1 LRRPSIALCRG
12 SDKNEITVSDSI
24 ADPPEFRIPDVLAK
38 ELARFLQDQ
47 IVFGDIAPGMRFIE
61 EDIVR
66 RYNVSR
72 SPVREAFRL
81 LEQDGLLVRDRRR
94 GVRVG
99 MLSVR
104 DLDEIYACRIPLE
117 GMAAETAAQHRTDAH
132 LPALEAA
139 MAGLQDAFAETNV
152 REYFE
157 QNVRLTDQILLASGN
172 ATLRRLLGTI
182 GKQALRYRYLA
193 YCRNPNMMQLSVET
207 NREIIDAI
215 LHQRGRTARTLTED
229 LIQQSWQGIRNTFAD
244 E

>member
-1 LRRPSIALCRG
+1 M
-12 SDKNEITVSDSI
+12 SDSI

-38 ELARFLQDQ
+38 ELARFLQEQ
-47 IVFGDIAPGMRFIE
+47 IIYGDIAPGTRFIE
-61 EDIVR
+61 EDIVS

-72 SPVREAFRL
+72 SPVREAFRF

-99 MLSVR
+99 LLSVV

-117 GMAAETAAQHRTDAH
+117 GMAAEAAARHRTDLH
-132 LPALEAA
+132 RTALETA
-139 MAGLQDAFAETNV
+139 MAGLQAAFGEANM

-182 GKQALRYRYLA
+182 GKQALRYRFLA
-193 YCRNPNMMQLSVET
+193 YSRNPDMMQLSVET
-207 NREIIDAI
+207 NREIIDSI
-215 LHQRGRTARTLTED
+215 LNGRGRTARTLTED
-229 LIQQSWQGIRNTFAD
+229 LIQQSWQGIRTSFAD
-244 E
+244 P

>member
-1 LRRPSIALCRG
+1 MSESI
-12 SDKNEITVSDSI
+12 V
-24 ADPPEFRIPDVLAK
+24 DPPTFQIPDVLAR
-38 ELARFLQDQ
+38 ELARFLHDQ
-47 IVFGDIAPGMRFIE
+47 IVYGDIAPGSRLIE

-72 SPVREAFRL
+72 SPVREAFRF

-99 MLSVR
+99 ALSVT

-117 GMAAETAAQHRTDAH
+117 GLAAEEAAKHRTDAH

-139 MAGLQDAFAETNV
+139 MTQLQEAFAEGNV
-152 REYFE
+152 RAYFE
-157 QNVRLTDQILLASGN
+157 QNVRLSDQILLASGN
-172 ATLRRLLGTI
+172 ATLRRLIGTI

-193 YCRNPNMMQLSVET
+193 YSRTSALMQLSVET

-215 LHQRGRTARTLTED
+215 AHQHGRTARMLTED
-229 LIQQSWQGIRNTFAD
+229 LIQQSWRGIRATFAD
-244 E
+244 P

>member
-1 LRRPSIALCRG
+1 M
-12 SDKNEITVSDSI
+12 SDSI
-24 ADPPEFRIPDVLAK
+24 ADPTTFRIPDVLAK

-47 IVFGDIAPGMRFIE
+47 IVFGDIAPGTRFIE

-99 MLSVR
+99 TLSVA

-117 GMAAETAAQHRTDAH
+117 GMAADAAAQRRADAH

-139 MAGLQDAFAETNV
+139 MAGLQEAFDEANV

-172 ATLRRLLGTI
+172 VTLRRLLGTI

-193 YCRNPNMMQLSVET
+193 YSRNPDMMQLSVET
-207 NREIIDAI
+207 NREIIEAI
-215 LHQRGRTARTLTED
+215 LLGRGRTARMLTED
-229 LIQQSWQGIRNTFAD
+229 LIQQSWRGIRATFAD
-244 E
+244 A

>member
-1 LRRPSIALCRG
+1 M
-12 SDKNEITVSDSI
+12 SDSI

-104 DLDEIYACRIPLE
+104 DLDEIYACRTPLE

-132 LPALEAA
+132 LPAL
-139 MAGLQDAFAETNV
+139 
-152 REYFE
+152 
-157 QNVRLTDQILLASGN
+157 
-172 ATLRRLLGTI
+172 
-182 GKQALRYRYLA
+182 
-193 YCRNPNMMQLSVET
+193 
-207 NREIIDAI
+207 
-215 LHQRGRTARTLTED
+215 
-229 LIQQSWQGIRNTFAD
+229 
-244 E
+244 

>member
-1 LRRPSIALCRG
+1 
-12 SDKNEITVSDSI
+12 VSDSI
-24 ADPPEFRIPDVLAK
+24 ADPPAFHIPDVLAK

-47 IVFGDIAPGMRFIE
+47 IVYGDIAPGTRLIE

-72 SPVREAFRL
+72 SPVREAFRF

-99 MLSVR
+99 VLSVT

-117 GMAAETAAQHRTDAH
+117 GLAAEAAAQHRSNVH

-139 MAGLQDAFAETNV
+139 MTGLQDAFRESNV
-152 REYFE
+152 RKYFE
-157 QNVRLTDQILLASGN
+157 QNVRMTDQILLASGN
-172 ATLRRLLGTI
+172 ATLRRLIGSI

-193 YCRNPNMMQLSVET
+193 YSRTPAMMQLSMET

-215 LHQRGRTARTLTED
+215 HHQRGRTARTLTED
-229 LIQQSWQGIRNTFAD
+229 LIQQSWQGIRATFIEA
-244 E
+244 

>member
-1 LRRPSIALCRG
+1 M
-12 SDKNEITVSDSI
+12 SDSI
-24 ADPPEFRIPDVLAK
+24 AAPSEFRIPDVLAK
-38 ELARFLQDQ
+38 ELVRFLQDQ
-47 IVFGDIAPGMRFIE
+47 IVYGDIAPGVRFIE

-66 RYNVSR
+66 RYDVSR

-99 MLSVR
+99 MLSAR

-117 GMAAETAAQHRTDAH
+117 GMAAETAAEHHTDGH
-132 LPALEAA
+132 VPALQAA
-139 MAGLQDAFAETNV
+139 MAGLQDAFAGSDV
-152 REYFE
+152 REYFQ

-193 YCRNPNMMQLSVET
+193 YCRNPDMMQLSVEA
-207 NREIIDAI
+207 NREIVDAI
-215 LHQRGRTARTLTED
+215 LRRRGRIARTLTEE
-229 LIQQSWQGIRNTFAD
+229 LIQRSWQGIRSTFA
-244 E
+244 EE

>member
-1 LRRPSIALCRG
+1 MNDRP
-12 SDKNEITVSDSI
+12 DS
-24 ADPPEFRIPDVLAK
+24 PPEFQIPDVLAK

-47 IVFGDIAPGMRFIE
+47 IVYGEITPGTRLIE
-61 EDIVR
+61 EDVVR

-72 SPVREAFRL
+72 SPVREAFRF
-81 LEQDGLLVRDRRR
+81 LEQDGLLVRDPRR

-99 MLSVR
+99 VLSVA

-117 GMAAETAAQHRTDAH
+117 GLAAEAAARNREDIH

-139 MAGLQDAFAETNV
+139 MVGLQDAFAKADV
-152 REYFE
+152 RQYFE

-193 YCRNPNMMQLSVET
+193 YSQTSNMMQLSVET

-215 LHQRGRTARTLTED
+215 LRQRGRTARTLTED
-229 LIQQSWQGIRNTFAD
+229 LIQQSWQGIRDTFAAA
-244 E
+244 

>member
-1 LRRPSIALCRG
+1 MNDLP
-12 SDKNEITVSDSI
+12 DT
-24 ADPPEFRIPDVLAK
+24 PPEFQIPDVLAK

-47 IVFGDIAPGMRFIE
+47 IVFGEITPGTRLIE
-61 EDIVR
+61 EDVVR

-72 SPVREAFRL
+72 SPVREAFRF
-81 LEQDGLLVRDRRR
+81 LEQNGLLVRDRRR

-99 MLSVR
+99 VLSVT

-117 GMAAETAAQHRTDAH
+117 GLAAEAAARNREESH

-139 MAGLQDAFAETNV
+139 MVGLQDAFAKADV
-152 REYFE
+152 RQYFE

-193 YCRNPNMMQLSVET
+193 YSQTSNMMQLSVET

-215 LHQRGRTARTLTED
+215 LRQRARTARMLTED
-229 LIQQSWQGIRNTFAD
+229 LIQQSWQGIRSTFTTA
-244 E
+244 

>member
-1 LRRPSIALCRG
+1 MSAG
-12 SDKNEITVSDSI
+12 G
-24 ADPPEFRIPDVLAK
+24 ADRPEFHIPDVLAK

-47 IVFGDIAPGMRFIE
+47 IVYGDLAPGTRLIE
-61 EDIVR
+61 EDVVR
-66 RYNVSR
+66 SYNVSR

-81 LEQDGLLVRDRRR
+81 MEQDGLLVRDRRR

-99 MLSVR
+99 LLSVA

-117 GMAAETAAQHRTDAH
+117 GLAAEAAAQQRSDVHM
-132 LPALEAA
+132 PALDAA
-139 MAGLQDAFAETNV
+139 MAGLQAAFGQADV
-152 REYFE
+152 RAYFE

-193 YCRNPNMMQLSVET
+193 YARTANMMQLSVET

-215 LHQRGRTARTLTED
+215 RHQRGRTARMLTED
-229 LIQQSWQGIRNTFAD
+229 LIQQSWRGIRAILAD
-244 E
+244 A

>member
-1 LRRPSIALCRG
+1 VRRHNAEPA
-12 SDKNEITVSDSI
+12 VSDSI
-24 ADPPEFRIPDVLAK
+24 ADLPEFQIPDVLAK

-47 IVFGDIAPGMRFIE
+47 VVYGDIAPGTRLIE
-61 EDIVR
+61 EDVVR

-72 SPVREAFRL
+72 SPVREAFRI

-99 MLSVR
+99 MLTVR

-117 GMAAETAAQHRTDAH
+117 GLAAEAAAQHRTDAH

-139 MAGLQDAFAETNV
+139 VAGLQDAFRETNV

-172 ATLRRLLGTI
+172 ATLRRLLGSI
-182 GKQALRYRYLA
+182 GKQALRYRFLA
-193 YCRNPNMMQLSVET
+193 YSRTATMMQLSVET

-215 LHQRGRTARTLTED
+215 LHKRGRTARMLTED
-229 LIQQSWQGIRNTFAD
+229 LIQQSWHGIRATFTDA
-244 E
+244 